1 MRMSA
6 VIDPAPLPDTPS
18 PAANGLDS
26 ASRASARALFAGLQ
40 GALERMQ
47 GLVGTTAAFPWVDVA
62 GLLERVHASLED
74 SDDLFWLAHSPHLP
88 EDARYLAFHHARVT
102 VLAMRIGA
110 RLGYD
115 VRRLLELGLAATV
128 IDIGLCPVR
137 ERVLRRAEPPSADEQ
152 ALFQAHPLR
161 SAEIVQ
167 QWSLPLPAVTEM
179 VLQHHEREQGQGY
192 PRGLS
197 VEAIHPD
204 ALVLG
209 LVDTYAQ
216 MTALPATRP
225 QFRPHEAMREM
236 LKWRHGAF
244 PPPLLK
250 ALLSEITV
258 FPPGSKVC
266 LSTGEVGT
274 VVKANRRHPLRPKV
288 AVTARARGF
297 QPTVPRIIDLAE
309 APFIFISG
317 SSEVS

>member
-1 MRMSA
+1 MST
-6 VIDPAPLPDTPS
+6 VMEPAGVRE
-18 PAANGLDS
+18 AAPEADGLHS
-26 ASRASARALFAGLQ
+26 ASRTAARVLFTELQ
-40 GALERMQ
+40 GVLDRMYGQ
-47 GLVGTTAAFPWVDVA
+47 VGAPAAFPWVDL
-62 GLLERVHASLED
+62 GRLLERVHASLEE

-88 EDARYLAFHHARVT
+88 ENARYLAFHHARVT

-115 VRRLLELGLAATV
+115 VRRLLELGLAGTV

-137 ERVLRRAEPPSADEQ
+137 EHVLRRAEPPSASEQ
-152 ALFQAHPLR
+152 ALFQAHPQK
-161 SAEIVQ
+161 SAEIAQ
-167 QWSLPLPAVTEM
+167 QWSLPLPRVLDM

-192 PRGLS
+192 PQGLS
-197 VEAIHPD
+197 AEAILPD

-225 QFRPHEAMREM
+225 QFRPHEAIREM
-236 LKWRHGAF
+236 LRWRHGAF
-244 PPPLLK
+244 PPALVK

-258 FPPGSKVC
+258 FPPGSQVR
-266 LSTGEVGT
+266 LSTGEAGT
-274 VVKANRRHPLRPKV
+274 VVKVNRRHPLRPQV
-288 AVTARARGF
+288 AVHARAAGLR
-297 QPTVPRIIDLAE
+297 PALARIVDLGE